1 MFTICGER
9 YVTKREF
16 NCWVRDMNNS
26 YLEFTKKRNHFK
38 CYSYCDRGV
47 ANPNF
52 GDPIGKNRITM
63 IVNLKTQKVAFS
75 KCHKDDEFETS
86 VGVAIA
92 WARYMNKPIP
102 KEVEYAKPRNLKVGT
117 KVFYTNSITGS
128 ASEAYYVGTVYDDAN
143 KQRKYLFNFGTP
155 KRPIEEYLSLDSL
168 KNIMIVE

>member
-1 MFTICGER
+1 MFTICGEQ

-38 CYSYCDRGV
+38 CYSYCDRGI

-86 VGVAIA
+86 VGLAIA

-102 KEVEYAKPRNLKVGT
+102 KVVEYAKPKNLTVGT
-117 KVFYTNSITGS
+117 KVLYTDSITGS
-128 ASEAYYVGTVYDDAN
+128 ASEAYYVGTVYDDAD

-155 KRPIEEYLSLDSL
+155 KKPIEEYLSLDSL
-168 KNIMIVE
+168 KNIMVVE